1 MKNKTVYEEL
11 FESKEKYDKKKN
23 SDEAS
28 KFSDYEKEMLYK
40 QTLANEKLESIRKNT
55 SFYTWLIIISIVA
68 YGILLL
74 VEKV

>member
-1 MKNKTVYEEL
+1 MEKKHLSFRKKEFFKVYSE
-11 FESKEKYDKKKN
+11 
-23 SDEAS
+23 
-28 KFSDYEKEMLYK
+28 FSDYEKEMLYK